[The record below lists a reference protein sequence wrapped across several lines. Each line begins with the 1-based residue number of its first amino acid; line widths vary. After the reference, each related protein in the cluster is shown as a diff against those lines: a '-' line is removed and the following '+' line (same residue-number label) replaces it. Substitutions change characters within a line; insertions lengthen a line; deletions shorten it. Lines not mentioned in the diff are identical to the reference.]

1 MLLSLIGNGEAT
13 AAQKEIRM
21 KPASSTGIS
30 PILRALTLIA
40 GVALAPAVFGQQ
52 VTFSPYI
59 QLGDNGAFGPT
70 DQIVIAWQTD
80 ATTPKPS
87 AYKVEFQASE
97 RDRRTVTPQ
106 ARVIDNYLA
115 ADPSLPTIP
124 GAYGAHSNYTA
135 VLSGLRYDKQYQYR
149 VTGPGMPSGG
159 FSSSFHTRKLGH
171 VYSFVVVGDE
181 GFFPTVPNSA
191 PAVIVDYEARIA
203 HLIHDTSSLSVA
215 GVPSLPPSDFI
226 LNTGDN
232 VYNEGTE
239 DSYRDF
245 FFPVYNSDQNSNE
258 TGAPIIR
265 SELFFPADG
274 NHDLGSTGVSANL
287 LADNSAPLF
296 SGNLSGGDALSFFN
310 DFYFPQNGP
319 KGFDIQYDWNVNTS
333 TPSGFTFS
341 YQGETFNSPAAIA
354 ALRNSTKV
362 DTGKGPSVQIDHQ
375 SNYSFDY
382 GNAHILFLDANPH
395 LFNDNLPGG
404 NAFNTPPPT
413 FVAYPTALGQWVMH
427 DLDSSKQPWKIVV
440 YHQPAFTSGDATLVN
455 NQMRA
460 VAKLLEDHG
469 VNIVFN
475 GHDHNYQ
482 RSLPIRATARTAA
495 TPTTTAGS
503 PAVYL
508 DQKFNGNTDTVPDGV
523 LYLIEGAGG
532 NRDFDGDYA
541 PPRGSGV
548 GLDQDDSAT
557 GTFVDEPG
565 LTVPQGSA
573 SWLDTN
579 LTNPEM
585 INFFPNAGQGTKIT
599 AKLKA
604 KVFSFGDVLVD
615 HNKLTLYQISEPL
628 QPTSS
633 ATAADPAPYG
643 TDINGLP
650 LNDPIPDTQ
659 VDPANGQVISAPA
672 TGVSALLD
680 KWTVTKPEV
689 GDALLTKLSA
699 PAKIKTGQTLTY
711 VVSIKNGSDYSLNGT
726 QVRLRLPQFVAFAG
740 TPSDTVTVDGDEVV
754 VTVGRVA
761 AGSDQSV
768 EIPVTVSWE
777 ARGFFPLLAS
787 AAVTSAT
794 ALPVR
799 TNDVF
804 TNIVR

>member
-1 MLLSLIGNGEAT
+1 
-13 AAQKEIRM
+13 M
-21 KPASSTGIS
+21 KQSSTTGLS

-40 GVALAPAVFGQQ
+40 SVALAPATFGQQ
-52 VTFSPYI
+52 VTFSPYL

-70 DQIVIAWQTD
+70 DQIVVAWQTD
-80 ATTPKPS
+80 ETTPKAS
-87 AYKVEFQASE
+87 AYKVEFRESGFRESE
-97 RDRRTVTPQ
+97 RDQRFVTPQ

-135 VLSGLRYDKQYQYR
+135 VLRGLKYDTTYHYR
-149 VTGPGMPSGG
+149 VTGPGMPNGG
-159 FSSSFHTRKLGH
+159 FASSFRTRKRSP

-181 GFFPTVPNSA
+181 GFFPTVPNSD
-191 PAVIVDYEARIA
+191 PALIVDYEARIA
-203 HLIHDTSSLSVA
+203 HLINNVASLTVT
-215 GVPSLPPSDFI
+215 GVPPLPPSDFI

-239 DSYRDF
+239 DNYRDF
-245 FFPVYNSDQNSNE
+245 FFPVYNSDQDSNE
-258 TGAPIIR
+258 TGAPILR
-265 SELFFPADG
+265 SQLFFPADG

-319 KGFDIQYDWNVNTS
+319 KGFDIQNVWNVNTS
-333 TPSGFTFS
+333 AATGFTFS
-341 YQGETFNSPAAIA
+341 YQGQTFNSPAAIA
-354 ALRNSTKV
+354 AFRNSTKV

-404 NAFNTPPPT
+404 NAFNAPPPT
-413 FVAYPTALGQWVMH
+413 FVSYPTALGAWVIN

-440 YHQPAFTSGDATLVN
+440 YHQPAFSSGDATIVN
-455 NQMRA
+455 GQMRA

-469 VNIVFN
+469 VNMVFN
-475 GHDHNYQ
+475 GHEHNYQ
-482 RSLPIRATARTAA
+482 RTLPIRATNRTGA

-503 PAVYL
+503 PAVEV
-508 DQKFNGNTDTVPDGV
+508 DEQFNGNSRTVPDGV
-523 LYLIEGAGG
+523 LYLVEGAGG

-599 AKLKA
+599 VKFKS
-604 KVFSFGDVLVD
+604 KIFSFGDVVVD
-615 HNKLTLYQISEPL
+615 RNKMTLYQISEPL
-628 QPTSS
+628 QTTSS
-633 ATAADPAPYG
+633 ATSADPAPYG
-643 TDINGLP
+643 TDINGQP
-650 LNDPIPDTQ
+650 LNDPIPDTEL
-659 VDPANGQVISAPA
+659 DASTGQVISAPA
-672 TGVSALLD
+672 TGTSVLLD
-680 KWTVTKPEV
+680 KWTVTKPEI
-689 GDALLTKLSA
+689 GDSLLAKLSA
-699 PAKIKTGQTLTY
+699 PNKVRAGQTLTY
-711 VVSIKNGSDYSLNGT
+711 TVSIRNGSQYALNGT
-726 QVRLRLPQFVAFAG
+726 QVHFQLPGAVKFAG
-740 TPSDTVTVDGDEVV
+740 QPSNTVTVQGNEVV
-754 VTVGRVA
+754 VSVGRIA
-761 AGSDQSV
+761 TGSEQTV
-768 EIPVTVSWE
+768 EIPILVSSETRNGRLQAW
-777 ARGFFPLLAS
+777 
-787 AAVTSAT
+787 AVVSSST
-794 ALPVR
+794 ALPVNSNPA
-799 TNDVF
+799 T
-804 TNIVR
+804 TIVVP